1 MLLTMNPVLLPCGV
15 HVYSGES
22 SWLCPSVCQ
31 FVCLYM
37 WNVSFRFRSPFEGK
51 YTFMAVTTLYLSLGI
66 KNVVFSTTCKNHV
79 AFNKCIKINV

>member
-1 MLLTMNPVLLPCGV
+1 MLLIVNPVLLPCGV

-51 YTFMAVTTLYLSLGI
+51 YTFMAVTTLSLSVSKMSCSPPL
-66 KNVVFSTTCKNHV
+66 S
-79 AFNKCIKINV
+79 KIMWHLTSA

>member
-1 MLLTMNPVLLPCGV
+1 MLKYSCEYVTIFYNLISTYLVFSWVVEDCCMLLTMNPVLLPCGV

-37 WNVSFRFRSPFEGK
+37 WNVSFNS
-51 YTFMAVTTLYLSLGI
+51 I
-66 KNVVFSTTCKNHV
+66 
-79 AFNKCIKINV
+79 